1 MYVYDEYDQRII
13 EDRVKQFRD
22 QTRRYLAGELSEEE
36 FRPLRLQNGLYIQ
49 RFAPMLRVAVPYG
62 QLTSRQ
68 TRMMAKIAR
77 DYDKG
82 YAHISTRQNVQFNWP
97 AVEDIPDILAEL
109 ATVQMHAIQTSGN
122 CLRNVT
128 TDQFAGVAA
137 DEVIDPRPWCEI
149 VRQWTTFHPEFAYLP
164 RKFKIAV
171 NGSTADRAAIEVHDI
186 GLEPVHNAAGELGF
200 RVLVGG
206 GLGRTPVVGAFINEF
221 LPWQDLL
228 SYLDAILRV
237 YNRYGRRDN
246 KYKARI
252 KILVKALTPEVF
264 AQKVDAEMVH
274 LRGGQTTLTE
284 AELHRVA
291 KHFVDP
297 DYKALDNQTAA
308 LAELDKEHP
317 GFARWR
323 TRNTLAHKKPGY
335 VAVTLSLK
343 PTGVAP
349 GDITDKQ
356 LDAVADLADRYSFG
370 QLRTSHE
377 QNIILAD
384 VEQSQLFALWG
395 ELREGGFA
403 TPNIGLLTDIICCPG
418 GDFCSLANAK
428 SIPIAES
435 IQRRFDDLDYL
446 FDIGELDLNIS
457 GCMNACGHHH
467 VGHIGILGVD
477 KKGEEFYQVSLGGSA
492 SRDASLGKILGPSFA
507 QEAMPDVIS
516 KLIDVYVEQRTED
529 ERLSTPTSVLASTSS
544 RNASMQR
551 IIKNNAVVD
560 ETWHLLP
567 KDFNIDDI
575 SNCDDLIVPL
585 QLWREH
591 SRMLKARDGGL
602 GVWLDADEE
611 AEEIG
616 EDVAEFQVI
625 ALNFPAF
632 TDGRNYSNARL
643 LRDRY
648 GFKGELRAIGDVLRD
663 QLFYMHRCGFDA
675 FAVRADKDPYEA
687 LEGLKDFSVTY
698 QAATD
703 EPLPLFRR
711 R

>member
-62 QLTSRQ
+62 QLNARQ
-68 TRMMAKIAR
+68 ARMLAKIAR

-82 YAHISTRQNVQFNWP
+82 YAHISTRQNVQYNWP
-97 AVEDIPDILAEL
+97 ALEDIPEILAEL

-137 DEVIDPRPWCEI
+137 DELVDPRPWCEI

-171 NGSTADRAAIEVHDI
+171 NGSSDDRAAIEVHDI
-186 GLEPVHNAAGELGF
+186 GLEPVRNAAGELGF

-206 GLGRTPVVGAFINEF
+206 GLGRTPVIGSFINEF

-264 AQKVDAEMVH
+264 AEKVEAEMAH
-274 LRGGQTTLTE
+274 LRGGSTTLTE
-284 AELHRVA
+284 DEVQRVA
-291 KHFVDP
+291 RHFVDP
-297 DYKALDNQTAA
+297 EYLALDNVDYSA
-308 LAELDKEHP
+308 LDAEHP

-323 TRNTLAHKKPGY
+323 SRNTRAHKKPGY

-349 GDITDKQ
+349 GDLTDKQ
-356 LDAVADLADRYSFG
+356 LDAVAELAERYSFG
-370 QLRTSHE
+370 YLRTSHE

-384 VEQSQLFALWG
+384 VEQRQLHALWL
-395 ELREGGFA
+395 ELREQGFA

-477 KKGEEFYQVSLGGSA
+477 KKGEEFYQVSLGGNA
-492 SRDASLGKILGPSFA
+492 ARDASLGKILGPSFA
-507 QEAMPDVIS
+507 QDDMADVIE
-516 KLIDVYVEQRTED
+516 KLINVYVEQRTED
-529 ERLSTPTSVLASTSS
+529 ERFIDTY
-544 RNASMQR
+544 QR
-551 IIKNNAVVD
+551 IG
-560 ETWHLLP
+560 
-567 KDFNIDDI
+567 ID
-575 SNCDDLIVPL
+575 P
-585 QLWREH
+585 
-591 SRMLKARDGGL
+591 
-602 GVWLDADEE
+602 
-611 AEEIG
+611 
-616 EDVAEFQVI
+616 
-625 ALNFPAF
+625 
-632 TDGRNYSNARL
+632 
-643 LRDRY
+643 
-648 GFKGELRAIGDVLRD
+648 FKERV
-663 QLFYMHRCGFDA
+663 Y
-675 FAVRADKDPYEA
+675 
-687 LEGLKDFSVTY
+687 
-698 QAATD
+698 AANH
-703 EPLPLFRR
+703 
-711 R
+711 